1 MAEYR
6 LDELSQL
13 SGVNARNIRAYR
25 ERGLLDPPRRV
36 GRSAYYDDSHVAQ
49 LRVITQLLN
58 KGFSSA
64 HIAEFFSSVRH
75 GHDLAEVLGIER
87 AQLAAH
93 RSRIGVD
100 VADTDART
108 LVEAGLAELADGTL
122 VLTDPTLGASAA
134 DGADQR
140 GLIQTAARIARLTA
154 DTVNEL
160 AEQAAAVLAEETVGD
175 ATHDHAAD
183 VTPAV
188 VARTFNRTFHRAF
201 RRAMQRRAS

>member
-6 LDELSQL
+6 LDELAQL

-75 GHDLAEVLGIER
+75 GQDLAEVLGIER
-87 AQLAAH
+87 AQFATQ
-93 RSRIGVD
+93 RSPIGVD
-100 VADTDART
+100 VSDPDART
-108 LVEAGLAELADGTL
+108 LVEAGLAELVDGTL
-122 VLTDPTLGASAA
+122 VVTDPTLGASAA
-134 DGADQR
+134 DSADQR
-140 GLIQTAARIARLTA
+140 RLIQTAARVARLTT

-160 AEQAAAVLAEETVGD
+160 AEEAAAALAEEAVEG
-175 ATHDHAAD
+175 ATPDHAAT

-188 VARTFNRTFHRAF
+188 VAHTFNRTFHRAF